1 MTSPVDYNER
11 FSGIRRLYGV
21 PSVALIETAHIC
33 VVGIGGVGSWAV
45 EALARTG
52 VGEITLIDHDD
63 IAIGNTNRQIHAL
76 DGNYGRSKVEVMKQR
91 ILAINPQCK
100 VNAIDDF
107 LTSTN
112 IQRYIHKDYH
122 YVIDAIDGIKFKAE
136 LVHYCRRNKIPVVMT
151 GGAGGL
157 TDPTMIYVADLSRTY
172 NDPLA
177 AKVRSKLRRD
187 YAYARDDKKKFGIE
201 CVFSSQP
208 QLYPRPDGS
217 VSTQKP
223 GVHGVTL
230 DCESGYG
237 SATFVTASFGFV
249 AVAHAI
255 QKMLAKRMREE
266 SEHSGQ
272 GEG

>member
-1 MTSPVDYNER
+1 MAFSNEFSER
-11 FSGIRRLYGV
+11 FSGIRRLYGRR
-21 PSVALIETAHIC
+21 AADFIAGAHFC

-52 VGEITLIDHDD
+52 VGAITMIDHDD
-63 IAIGNTNRQIHAL
+63 ITQGNTNRQIHAL
-76 DGNYGRSKVEVMKQR
+76 EGAYGQSKVEAMRNR
-91 ILAINPQCK
+91 IRAINPHCQI
-100 VNAIDDF
+100 NAIDDF
-107 LTSTN
+107 LTGKNLT
-112 IQRYIHKDYH
+112 RYIHKEYD

-157 TDPTMIYVADLSRTY
+157 TDPTTIQVKDLSRTH

-177 AKVRSKLRRD
+177 AKVRSKLRSDYGYSRD
-187 YAYARDDKKKFGIE
+187 AKKKFGID
-201 CVFSSQP
+201 CVFSSQA

-237 SATFVTASFGFV
+237 SATFMTASFGFV
-249 AVAHAI
+249 AVSYAI
-255 QKMLAKRMREE
+255 DKMLARKERN
-266 SEHSGQ
+266 SEALQ
-272 GEG
+272 GSSV